1 MADSSFLEKLKKAVD
16 TGEFNSEAAKKIIEI
31 DKLADEKLS
40 TMTKPNISI
49 EDSDLSKSIN
59 DRVKKAGI
67 KTVSEEE
74 VLILNSEYEKKMQE
88 MKESDEENKR
98 IAGLTNLADKQLET
112 LIEIEDMLKASIQ
125 DLLSFTKELEEKFG
139 KEFEAKNP
147 IFTNLLEKINQINM
161 KYKNSIINN

>member
-49 EDSDLSKSIN
+49 D

>member
-49 EDSDLSKSIN
+49 DDSDLSKSIN

-67 KTVSEEE
+67 KTVSEE
-74 VLILNSEYEKKMQE
+74 
-88 MKESDEENKR
+88 
-98 IAGLTNLADKQLET
+98 
-112 LIEIEDMLKASIQ
+112 
-125 DLLSFTKELEEKFG
+125 
-139 KEFEAKNP
+139 
-147 IFTNLLEKINQINM
+147 
-161 KYKNSIINN
+161 